1 MADRIVVFGAGAL
14 SLGFFGPELQEEYR
28 LTFIDT
34 KFKEDFV
41 SRVQRTHAYTTN
53 VAGPAIT
60 PVTVRNVDAFRLD
73 LPEQDAAVREHV
85 AQARIFFTAVGV
97 RNLDSALLFLDERL
111 KGRREEL
118 YILCAENGEGVAE
131 KWRARFPANIHLCD
145 TVMGRM
151 CRLDEHPAPDYR
163 PVDPELPWG
172 VVGEDLKG
180 MPLSSENR
188 NPEVFHSPAFIFC
201 TPEEFHA
208 RERVKLYAHNGLHF
222 YIAAMGALRGAER
235 FSDLAGDAQ
244 VVAAARGVLNEE
256 IAPALWK
263 DCAHHIGR
271 DEFDRYI
278 ARLPGRLFS
287 PTLRDHV
294 GRGIRG
300 IVDKFADNERIMGGL
315 RLLLANGIRPERY
328 GDLLASGLAVAQRD
342 VSAQAA
348 QQICDRLPAE
358 VRRSV
363 EPRWRALAAG
373 MKKPSV

>member
-14 SLGFFGPELQEEYR
+14 SLGFFGPELQDEYA
-28 LTFIDT
+28 LTYIDT

-41 SRVQRTHAYTTN
+41 SRVQKTHAYTTN
-53 VAGPAIT
+53 VAGPTIS

-73 LPEQDAAVREHV
+73 LPDQDKAIREHV
-85 AQARIFFTAVGV
+85 AQSRIFFTAVGV
-97 RNLDSALLFLDERL
+97 RNLDSALAFLDERL
-111 KGRREEL
+111 KGRREDL

-131 KWRARFPANIHLCD
+131 KWRARFPANVHLCD

-151 CRLDEHPAPDYR
+151 CRLDEHPAPDYK

-180 MPLSSENR
+180 MPLSAENN
-188 NPEVFHSPAFIFC
+188 NPKVFHSPAFVFC
-201 TPEEFHA
+201 PPEEFHA
-208 RERVKLYAHNGLHF
+208 RERVKLFAHNGLHF
-222 YIAAMGALRGAER
+222 YIAAMGALRGADR
-235 FSDLAGDAQ
+235 FSDLAANAE

-271 DEFDRYI
+271 EKFDQYI

-287 PTLRDHV
+287 STLRDHV

-300 IVDKFADNERIMGGL
+300 IVDKFADNERVMGGL
-315 RLLLANGIRPERY
+315 RLLLANGIKPERY
-328 GDLLASGLAVAQRD
+328 CDLLAAGLAVAQRD
-342 VSAQAA
+342 ASAQAA
-348 QQICDRLPAE
+348 QDICNRLPAE
-358 VRRSV
+358 IRRTV
-363 EPRWRALAAG
+363 EPRWQALAAG
-373 MKKPSV
+373 LKK